1 MSEVGFTVSVRRVAD
16 GGVPVTARFP
26 ACSAACAAAVRDR
39 WQRPERPPVPVE
51 SLAWLF
57 AGPGPDSPGGWF
69 KAVRGA
75 TIAPPRPPRVTVG
88 PAEVDAECCACG
100 AAVRAAPPVVGS
112 AVVAVA
118 DDVDEAD
125 AVDVDEW

>member
-1 MSEVGFTVSVRRVAD
+1 MSGTGFTVSIRRVN
-16 GGVPVTARFP
+16 GGVPATERFHACSP
-26 ACSAACAAAVRDR
+26 ACVAAVRSR
-39 WQRPERPPVPVE
+39 WHRPERPPVPVE

-75 TIAPPRPPRVTVG
+75 TFAPPRPVRVTVG
-88 PAEVDAECCACG
+88 PAEADAECCECG
-100 AAVRAAPPVVGS
+100 AAVRATPPVVGS
-112 AVVAVA
+112 VVVAVA

-125 AVDVDEW
+125 ATE

>member
-1 MSEVGFTVSVRRVAD
+1 MSGTGFTVSVRRVAN

-26 ACSAACAAAVRDR
+26 ACSPACVATVLAR
-39 WQRPERPPVPVE
+39 WDRPERSPVPVE

-57 AGPGPDSPGGWF
+57 AGSDSPGSWF
-69 KAVRGA
+69 RAVRGGA
-75 TIAPPRPPRVTVG
+75 IAPPRPPRVTVG
-88 PAEVDAECCACG
+88 PAETDGECCECG

-118 DDVDEAD
+118 DDVNEED
-125 AVDVDEW
+125 AVGADEW